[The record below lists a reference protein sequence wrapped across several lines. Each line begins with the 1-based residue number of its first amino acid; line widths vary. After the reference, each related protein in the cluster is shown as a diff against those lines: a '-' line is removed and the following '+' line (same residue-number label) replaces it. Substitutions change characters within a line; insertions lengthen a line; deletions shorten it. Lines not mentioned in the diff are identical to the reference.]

1 MYWPLLFHVLGKCLM
16 LDYAYD
22 TQSTDDRSGRII
34 AGKFVGLKTVEVMI
48 TIINLL
54 NALVSLA
61 S

>member
-1 MYWPLLFHVLGKCLM
+1 M
-16 LDYAYD
+16 LDYSYD